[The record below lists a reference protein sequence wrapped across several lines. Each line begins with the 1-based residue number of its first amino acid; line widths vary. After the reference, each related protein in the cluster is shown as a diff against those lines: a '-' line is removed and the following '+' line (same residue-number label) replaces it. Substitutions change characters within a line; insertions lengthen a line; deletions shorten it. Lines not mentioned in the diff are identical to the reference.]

1 MKILIEKLN
10 LQEIQTQRGPATKIS
25 IGSGGKWY
33 SCFKGQWNSA
43 WREGQEIEVDVEQK
57 EYNGKTYFNIKTPV
71 DAKGGNIQGLLQDLS
86 KKLDLVLQSIEE
98 LKKPIN
104 NEDQNHIPF

>member
-10 LQEIQTQRGPATKIS
+10 IQQVQTKNGAANKIN
-25 IGSGGKWY
+25 IDSGGKRY

-57 EYNGKTYFNIKTPV
+57 EYNGKTYLNIKTPP
-71 DAKGGNIQGLLQDLS
+71 DAKGGNLQGLLQDLS

-104 NEDQNHIPF
+104 NEEIPF